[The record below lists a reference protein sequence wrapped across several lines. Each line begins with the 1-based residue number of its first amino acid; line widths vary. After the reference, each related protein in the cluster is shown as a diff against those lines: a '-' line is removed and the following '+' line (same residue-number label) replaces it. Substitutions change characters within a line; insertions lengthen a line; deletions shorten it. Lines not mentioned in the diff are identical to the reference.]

1 MTANDQCPKKSRRL
15 FVWDRSSKV
24 QFLVDTGADL
34 CVFPRQRL
42 RGSHAKSSYELSAA
56 NGTPIATYGFVT
68 LSLNLGLRRDFT
80 WRFVIADVSKP
91 ILGADFLAHYGLLPD
106 LQNSQLNDSTTLLT
120 FKGKVT
126 ECEEPSIKTISGSS
140 MFHDLLREFPEITRP
155 DGAPRQVKHNTKHYI
170 LTTPGP
176 PVAQKPRRLAPDKLR
191 AAQKEFNKMVQMGI
205 ARPGKGS
212 WASPLHMV
220 PKKGDDEWRACGD
233 YRALNVRT
241 YADKYGVR
249 HIQDFSQHLAGKKF
263 FSNK

>member
-106 LQNSQLNDSTTLLT
+106 LQNSQLIDSTTLLT

-126 ECEEPSIKTISGSS
+126 ECEEPSIKRSAGHQCFTIYCESS
-140 MFHDLLREFPEITRP
+140 RRSHAQMVH
-155 DGAPRQVKHNTKHYI
+155 
-170 LTTPGP
+170 PGP

-220 PKKGDDEWRACGD
+220 PKKGTTNGEPA
-233 YRALNVRT
+233 AII
-241 YADKYGVR
+241 A
-249 HIQDFSQHLAGKKF
+249 H
-263 FSNK
+263 